1 MAATLN
7 FKTSEVFIALASK
20 NVKKQVAFYSGL
32 LQTKPTVN
40 TSGYAELSIS
50 NLKIAIFQPSAD
62 NASEFAAVSSG
73 AMSFCLEV
81 SNIDGIVGYLTDL
94 GYSVPG
100 EIMQTSHGKE
110 IYAYDPDGNRVILHQ
125 SPSH

>member
-1 MAATLN
+1 MAVTLN

-20 NVKKQVAFYSGL
+20 NVKKQVAFYSEL

-40 TSGYAELSIS
+40 TPSYAELSIS
-50 NLKIAIFQPSAD
+50 NVKIAIFQPSAD

-73 AMSFCLEV
+73 AMSFCLEIDNLDAVV
-81 SNIDGIVGYLTDL
+81 SYLTDL
-94 GYSVPG
+94 GYSIPR
-100 EIMQTSHGKE
+100 EIMQTSHGRE

-125 SPSH
+125 SPS